1 MKKQTFIFLFLL
13 TMLKMHGQDF
23 VINFTGTGSSSSV
36 DSVLVENLTQGTS
49 MTFGGNNELY
59 LNVTVGSSELSADMG
74 SSVHVFPNPMNGSCT
89 IDFKTASKGNTTIAL
104 YDLTGK
110 KILQEQKFLTEG
122 QHSFNLNGI
131 GKGVY
136 ALKIASEN
144 FAYSTKIICLNKAE
158 NEAVIEYRGTLQAI
172 EKGISNSKSE
182 FSYVYMEYTLDDYL
196 KITGKSGIY
205 RTVKMLKPTQSQ
217 TVNFNF
223 IPCTDADNNHYA
235 TLQIGSQIW
244 MAENLNVGIRVNGSQ
259 AQTDNDIIEKYAY
272 NDNAGNN
279 SIYGGLYSWDEMMQ
293 YQTTESAK
301 GICPDGFHI
310 PTNLEWTTLSNYLNS
325 ETASGAKLKET
336 GFDHWFSPNTGATNE
351 SGFTGLPGGVR
362 NSNGSFQYLGNNG
375 KFWTSSPT
383 NTTNAW
389 GKNLGYD
396 TPVLSDENTG
406 KSVGNSCRCIQND
419 ADELTKLAGETTKT
433 WKLLRDVS
441 TGNYP
446 LQVGPYDR
454 SSIWWAMG
462 YNNNELAIRPCML
475 NDEWTFGWD
484 GSMVFDAKGDYWAEG
499 SIFPNNANTCAST
512 EDPMVNHDGVDV
524 SAWGNGTHEYELT
537 TGASPMLKVIGNG
550 AFLAFFRVGTDYEF
564 TIPQDSVQYDLI
576 SLYDGS
582 TDTLIVESNY
592 YFNYDE
598 SQYGGYWRFVLV
610 HYDDPND
617 EPPIPSNP
625 PTAGFT
631 YSLNDLTATFTNTS
645 IFGETYLWDFGD
657 GATSTEV
664 NPVYTYAVDGFYS
677 VTLNTYNSSGEDSF
691 SQTIAITSGE
701 LTEELLVGGAWRI
714 PVSNHSI
721 YVGPGMGSD
730 AWWITPLAYLDGTYV
745 GTENDWSCMV
755 DDDFIFFANGNYT
768 YETNGST
775 RNDGYFGQPNG
786 CWTDEEIANSGNGAA
801 FGSCNTHTFEFTPAT
816 ENSRAI
822 ITLTNGPGF
831 AAFIGFYK
839 GYYGGENSDP
849 FYPPNG
855 GYPTTQYEVIA
866 YGTSGDKE
874 ILIVSVDI
882 SNDHSGSAAWTI
894 QLER

>member
-1 MKKQTFIFLFLL
+1 MKKQTLIFLFLL
-13 TMLKMHGQDF
+13 TMLKMQGQDF
-23 VINFTGTGSSSSV
+23 VINFTGTGSSSIV

-49 MTFGGNNELY
+49 ISFDGNNELY

-74 SSVHVFPNPMNGSCT
+74 SIVHVFPNPMNGSCT
-89 IDFKTASKGNTTIAL
+89 VDFKTENKGSTTIAL
-104 YDLTGK
+104 FDLTGK
-110 KILQEQKFLTEG
+110 TILQKQKFLTEG
-122 QHSFNLNGI
+122 QHSFILNGI
-131 GKGVY
+131 SKGVY

-144 FAYSTKIICLNKAE
+144 FAYSTKIICLNASE
-158 NEAVIEYRGTLQAI
+158 NEAVIEYTGTKPAI
-172 EKGISNSKSE
+172 KKEISDSKSE
-182 FSYVYMEYTLDDYL
+182 SSYVYMEYTLDDYL

-235 TLQIGSQIW
+235 TLQIGTQIW
-244 MAENLNVGIRVNGSQ
+244 MAENLNVGIRVNGNQ

-272 NDNAGNN
+272 NDDAGNN

-293 YQTTESAK
+293 YQTPESAK

-336 GFDHWFSPNTGATNE
+336 GFDHWFSPNMGATNE

-396 TPVLSDENTG
+396 SPDLSDENTG

-446 LQVGPYDR
+446 LEVGPYDR
-454 SSIWWAMG
+454 STIWWAMG

-475 NDEWTFGWD
+475 NDEWTFGRD

-499 SIFPNNANTCAST
+499 GLFVPAYICAST
-512 EDPMVNHDGVDV
+512 DYMVGPNGEDQ
-524 SAWGNGTHEYELT
+524 SAWGSGSHTYQLMTSAE
-537 TGASPMLKVIGNG
+537 PKLKVIGNG
-550 AFLAFFRVGTDYEF
+550 AYLGLCKVGTDYEF
-564 TIPQDSVQYDLI
+564 TIPQDSVRYDLV
-576 SLYDGS
+576 SLYDGT
-582 TDTLIVESNY
+582 TDTLTVESNY
-592 YFNYDE
+592 YFAPGDP
-598 SQYGGYWRFVLV
+598 QYGGYWRFVLV

-617 EPPIPSNP
+617 EPPLPGFP

-631 YSLNDLTATFTNTS
+631 YTSDDLTATFTNTS
-645 IFGETYLWDFGD
+645 TFGETFLWEFGD
-657 GATSTEV
+657 GSTSAEV
-664 NPVYTYAVDGFYS
+664 NPIHTYAVDGFYS
-677 VTLNTYNSSGEDSF
+677 VTLNAYNASGEDSF
-691 SQTIAITSGE
+691 SQTVAITTGE
-701 LTEELLVGGAWRI
+701 LTEELLAGGAWRI
-714 PVSNHSI
+714 PVSDHSI

-730 AWWITPLAYLDGTYV
+730 AWWITPLVNLDGTMI
-745 GTENDWSCMV
+745 GTPDDWSCMV
-755 DDDFIFFANGNYT
+755 DDDFIFSADGNYT
-768 YETNGST
+768 YETNGSS

-786 CWTDEEIANSGNGAA
+786 CWSDEEIADCGNGAA
-801 FGSCNTHTFEFTPAT
+801 FGSCNAHTFEFTPAT
-816 ENSRAI
+816 ETTRAI

-839 GYYGGENSDP
+839 GYYGGENI
-849 FYPPNG
+849 YGENPPNG
-855 GYPTTQYEVIA
+855 GNVTNLYEVIA
-866 YGTSGDKE
+866 YGNNGEKE
-874 ILIVSVDI
+874 ILIISVDI
-882 SNDHSGSAAWTI
+882 SYDHSGTASWTI
-894 QLER
+894 ELER